1 VCIPGGYSV
10 LGEPALVGVLQQKS
24 AVDPIPRR
32 PLRLTSFWMDRTEM
46 TVGRFRAR
54 AAELKGS
61 LPRPRAQTGIDQLCT
76 WLGPSVGTNDELPL
90 NCVERATASE
100 MCALLGGRLPTEA
113 EWEHAARGHG
123 RGFRYPWGE
132 EAPTCCAASASR
144 GFYCPGSGL
153 ERVGSHP
160 NGVCND
166 FGDESVDGVLDL
178 AGSVAELVDGD
189 ILAYDAACWQGSG
202 IPLDPYCDDPT
213 LTVNGTRGGDF
224 QSGLGVTAAPLRI
237 LGTLATPWEGFRCV
251 YEDSP

>member
-1 VCIPGGYSV
+1 
-10 LGEPALVGVLQQKS
+10 
-24 AVDPIPRR
+24 
-32 PLRLTSFWMDRTEM
+32 
-46 TVGRFRAR
+46 
-54 AAELKGS
+54 
-61 LPRPRAQTGIDQLCT
+61 
-76 WLGPSVGTNDELPL
+76 
-90 NCVERATASE
+90 
-100 MCALLGGRLPTEA
+100 
-113 EWEHAARGHG
+113 
-123 RGFRYPWGE
+123 
-132 EAPTCCAASASR
+132 
-144 GFYCPGSGL
+144 
-153 ERVGSHP
+153 VGSHP